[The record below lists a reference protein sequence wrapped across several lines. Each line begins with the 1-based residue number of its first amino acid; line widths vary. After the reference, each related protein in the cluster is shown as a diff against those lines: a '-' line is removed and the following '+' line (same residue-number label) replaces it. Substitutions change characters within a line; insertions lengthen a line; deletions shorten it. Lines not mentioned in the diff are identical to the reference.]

1 MRRSLRRFATL
12 AALLVLAAVPV
23 AGQVVVDQ
31 FTTNQATITD
41 PPGGASIAVTGGAD
55 ILGQSRGL
63 RVQRFAGAGPV
74 SAGVAAGTLDV
85 AVSATT
91 PDSTGAAFLTWD
103 GDNDPNA
110 LDPTGLGGVDL
121 TAGGAGAFRFTI
133 AAAAAGTSLV
143 LEVYEDA
150 DSVSRGALVLPAI
163 AVPVD
168 IFVDFSSLAQAPGAA
183 TPADLTV
190 VGAIA
195 LRIESGEATPALTLD
210 RIETAAPQLAALKV
224 DRTPAGDPIPGAVA
238 PGDTIRYRITIA
250 NTGAGAAG
258 VELADVLD
266 ANLALVAGSVRTTPL
281 ARPDVYRTVTDQ
293 PLDSSASALPTLL
306 ANDADP
312 DGDALAAVPATGQ
325 ATSQGGSVDVAADGH
340 FVYTPPAGFN
350 GVDDFLYTLA
360 ATAGDPTVDAS
371 GAPIGPATARA
382 RIVIDRAPP
391 VLVAG
396 GTLAYTENDPP
407 TAIDPA
413 LTVTDADSA
422 NLVSATVQIT
432 GNYQNGED
440 VLSFTNTASITGVFT
455 PATGTLALNG
465 LDTVAA
471 WQVALRSIAYE
482 NTSEDPDPADRTV
495 TWTASDGV
503 ETSAP
508 STSTIEVTSVN
519 DAPVVTTSGGA
530 TSFVEDGG
538 AVVVDGAL
546 TVTDADDTDLVSA
559 TVTLTNPQN
568 GAQESLSVAAP
579 AATCPGLVLTGSGS
593 PLSITGTASL
603 AVYEGCLRSV
613 RYDNASQNPTA
624 LPDRLVTIVADDGD
638 DPSNTASKTVTVT
651 PVNDPPVVTGE
662 SFQTISNTRLRV
674 AATDPGPDANGPYVF
689 AAGNL
694 LANDSDPDGPAP
706 LTTSLGTATAGA
718 VVVVNSNGTFSYTSP
733 AGRTIDDSFTYNV
746 SDGDVSVQGTVTIS
760 FLQRVW
766 YVRNDATTGGL
777 GRSLDP
783 FDTLAEAQTASAAN
797 DWIFVY
803 NGDGTTAGQNA
814 GITLKTGQRLVGEG
828 VALSIPVALNGNPSP
843 VSLVTAGTRPML
855 DNTTAGGSAAMATDV
870 IPAQIVGLNL
880 AGNTNAVDVTLTGAF
895 AGSGTLE
902 IANNTVRAAGVE
914 GIDVNAGGTGTLTLA
929 IHDNGITAGG
939 TGLEVTRTNGTVQ
952 VTAFDDNVVSGN
964 TGGSGLVLTG
974 PLTLDATPGGAYQQ
988 VAGGVTVIGASG
1000 NGVGA
1005 SGLVLNNVS
1014 GDLAFTDLDV
1024 FADAGT
1030 AIRAG
1035 GTGAVNVG
1043 AGTGT
1048 RVSVGAGV
1056 GIAEA
1061 TGGPAVDLSNLTASL
1076 PLTTIRSTNTTTT
1089 GVSLATVLD
1098 AANPAFDAVFSA
1110 GPGSTI
1116 STAVGATGP
1125 AFAVSGG
1132 NGRIDYAGTITNN
1145 SAAARAVSIA
1155 TWAGDDAADDLV
1167 LSGAIDENGAGIL
1180 VNGCAGSRAIT
1191 FSGGMDVDTGANDG
1205 FVATSNTNS
1214 LGLQITGTNTVD
1226 TTTGAALRVANTPIG
1241 SSGLT
1246 FRNLT
1251 AGTGAGSAGV
1261 GVSLDGTGIGASNGG
1276 LTVTGTGS
1284 AGSGGTIQHK
1294 TGADGST
1301 SAGIGIFLR
1310 DTKAPSFSWMQ
1321 LNDFDNSA
1329 ITGRNVHG
1337 FTLQNS
1343 VINGTIGTS
1352 SAPVEGPIN
1361 FGLSNP
1367 GGVNGLQGTGLIRNT
1382 RIRGGVEHNVEFYN
1396 QSGTM
1401 NLTIDGSSVI
1411 NENNPADPNDDVA
1424 DCVIEENSV
1433 AFGSDGI
1440 QIETQTD
1447 GVGGAPV
1454 STIVIDRC
1462 LFRDNKSQAVQ
1473 ASALGGSSMTLTI
1486 DESVTRRFD
1495 QGNEGFLVSNGNS
1508 GDLTV
1513 QMSNNRCN
1521 NYGGVCFYAGQVAG
1535 NATTASELHA
1545 TISGNTVGMPTTAT
1559 NHGILVFLT
1568 STVGQVSQAR
1578 VRIDGNTVVNNSTS
1592 GTTRG
1597 ILVDTPDTSTSPAY
1611 HVTVTNNSVSVGDNV
1626 AGVAGLVVQARQSSD
1641 ACANIG
1647 SNSVT
1652 FPNGTPGG
1660 VFGLRARQVAPA
1672 TYDLE
1677 QGPGCAGAPAAVLA
1691 CRNPGAT
1698 TEVLG
1703 TLTVVPAGT
1712 CLLPTVP

>member
-74 SAGVAAGTLDV
+74 SAGVAAGTLDF

-224 DRTPAGDPIPGAVA
+224 DRTPSGDPIPGAVA

-325 ATSQGGSVDVAADGH
+325 ATGQGGSVDVAADGH
-340 FVYTPPAGFN
+340 FVYTPPLGFN
-350 GVDDFLYTLA
+350 GVDDFAYVIAT
-360 ATAGDPTVDAS
+360 TAGDPTVDAS
-371 GAPIGPATARA
+371 GDPIGPATARA

-391 VLVAG
+391 VVVAG

-407 TAIDPA
+407 TAIDAA

-440 VLSFTNTASITGVFT
+440 LLSFANTANITGVFT

-465 LDTVAA
+465 LDTVTA
-471 WQVALRSIAYE
+471 WQTALRSVAYE
-482 NTSEDPDPADRTV
+482 NGSEDPDPADRTV
-495 TWTASDGV
+495 TWIASDGV
-503 ETSAP
+503 ETSAAA
-508 STSTIEVTSVN
+508 TSTIEVTSVN

-530 TSFVEDGG
+530 TSFVEDAG
-538 AVVVDGAL
+538 AVTVDGAL

-579 AATCPGLVLTGSGS
+579 AATCPGLVVSGPGHALT
-593 PLSITGTASL
+593 ITGTATL
-603 AVYEGCLRSV
+603 AVYQGCLRSV
-613 RYDNASQNPTA
+613 RYDHTSQNPTA
-624 LPDRLVTIVADDGD
+624 LPDRLVTFVANDGD

-689 AAGNL
+689 ASGNL
-694 LANDSDPDGPAP
+694 LANDSDPDGPSP

-733 AGRTIDDSFTYNV
+733 AGRTTDDSFTYNV

-766 YVRNDATTGGL
+766 YVRNNSTAGGL

-797 DWIFVY
+797 DWVFVY
-803 NGDGTTAGQNA
+803 NGDGTTTGQNA
-814 GITLKTGQRLVGEG
+814 GITLKAGQRLVGEG
-828 VALSIPVALNGNPSP
+828 VGLSIPVVLNGGTSP
-843 VSLVTAGTRPML
+843 VNLVAAGTRPML
-855 DNTTAGGSAAMATDV
+855 DNTAVGGSAAMATDV

-895 AGSGTLE
+895 AGSGALE
-902 IANNTVRAAGVE
+902 IANNTVRASGVE

-952 VTAFDDNVVSGN
+952 VTAFDDNVVSAN

-1030 AIRAG
+1030 AIRVG
-1035 GTGAVNVG
+1035 GTGAVNVA

-1048 RVSVGAGV
+1048 RVTVGAGV

-1076 PLTTIRSTNTTTT
+1076 PLTTVRSTNTTTT
-1089 GVSLATVLD
+1089 GVSLVTVLD
-1098 AANPAFDAVFSA
+1098 AVNPAFDAQFTA
-1110 GPGSTI
+1110 GSGSTV
-1116 STAVGATGP
+1116 STAAGATGP
-1125 AFAVSGG
+1125 LFNVSGG

-1145 SAAARAVSIA
+1145 SAGARAVSIT
-1155 TWAGDDAADDLV
+1155 TWAGDDATDDLV

-1180 VNGCAGSRAIT
+1180 VNGNAGSRAIT
-1191 FSGGMDVDTGANDG
+1191 FSGGMDVDTTTGEGFAATANG
-1205 FVATSNTNS
+1205 NA
-1214 LGLQITGTNTVD
+1214 LGLNVTGTNTIDSVSA
-1226 TTTGAALRVANTPIG
+1226 TALRVTSTTIG
-1241 SSGLT
+1241 SSNLN
-1246 FRNLT
+1246 FRSLSSGNGT
-1251 AGTGAGSAGV
+1251 AAADPANGVVLSATGTSGRLI
-1261 GVSLDGTGIGASNGG
+1261 VS
-1276 LTVTGTGS
+1276 GTGS
-1284 AGSGGTIQHK
+1284 AGSGGTIRNATS
-1294 TGADGST
+1294 TGISLSGT
-1301 SAGIGIFLR
+1301 QN
-1310 DTKAPSFSWMQ
+1310 PSFSWMQ
-1321 LNDFDNSA
+1321 LNDFGDFAIRGDSVAGFNLDNSVVNGA
-1329 ITGRNVHG
+1329 NGNNAAADEGSIRFSELTGTATFTNSSVSGGFEDNLRIVNTAGALTVTLSGVTIGANSLSDGNDGAYFETLGSSGATMNVTVQNGTFTSARGDLIQVNNNSNGSFSLAFTGNTLSNNHGGIATGGGGVSLFAGATSTDTFVVQNNTFRDAVGPAVLIVKPTGVGSLDLTFQGNTIGQAATPNSGSLEGSALKIQSVGQGAIDALISGNTIRWYNNFGIELLTGGGATAQSGALNATITGNLITQPGTNPATASIAKNGIHLNAGTVPG
-1337 FTLQNS
+1337 DTYQICLDAGGTGALQNS
-1343 VINGTIGTS
+1343 VST
-1352 SAPVEGPIN
+1352 A
-1361 FGLSNP
+1361 
-1367 GGVNGLQGTGLIRNT
+1367 
-1382 RIRGGVEHNVEFYN
+1382 
-1396 QSGTM
+1396 
-1401 NLTIDGSSVI
+1401 
-1411 NENNPADPNDDVA
+1411 
-1424 DCVIEENSV
+1424 
-1433 AFGSDGI
+1433 
-1440 QIETQTD
+1440 
-1447 GVGGAPV
+1447 GAPSDIPAGGEDIRLRQRQATTV
-1454 STIVIDRC
+1454 QLRGYAGANN
-1462 LFRDNKSQAVQ
+1462 DNTAVQ
-1473 ASALGGSSMTLTI
+1473 SYLIA
-1486 DESVTRRFD
+1486 R
-1495 QGNEGFLVSNGNS
+1495 NS
-1508 GDLTV
+1508 GDGAP
-1513 QMSNNRCN
+1513 S
-1521 NYGGVCFYAGQVAG
+1521 AI
-1535 NATTASELHA
+1535 AS
-1545 TISGNTVGMPTTAT
+1545 NTVPT
-1559 NHGILVFLT
+1559 GGGF
-1568 STVGQVSQAR
+1568 
-1578 VRIDGNTVVNNSTS
+1578 VN
-1592 GTTRG
+1592 
-1597 ILVDTPDTSTSPAY
+1597 
-1611 HVTVTNNSVSVGDNV
+1611 
-1626 AGVAGLVVQARQSSD
+1626 
-1641 ACANIG
+1641 
-1647 SNSVT
+1647 
-1652 FPNGTPGG
+1652 TPGG
-1660 VFGLRARQVAPA
+1660 
-1672 TYDLE
+1672 
-1677 QGPGCAGAPAAVLA
+1677 AA
-1691 CRNPGAT
+1691 CP
-1698 TEVLG
+1698 
-1703 TLTVVPAGT
+1703 
-1712 CLLPTVP
+1712 LP

>member
-1 MRRSLRRFATL
+1 MRRSLRRLATL
-12 AALLVLAAVPV
+12 AAVLVLAAVPV
-23 AGQVVVDQ
+23 AGQVVVDE
-31 FTTNQATITD
+31 FTTNQATISD
-41 PPGGASIAVTGGAD
+41 PPGGASNVATGGAD
-55 ILGQSRGL
+55 ILGQTRGL

-74 SAGVAAGTLDV
+74 SAGVAAGTLDFGV
-85 AVSATT
+85 TATT
-91 PDSTGAAFLTWD
+91 PDSTGAAFVTWD

-133 AAAAAGTSLV
+133 DAAAAGTSLV

-163 AVPVD
+163 AGPVD

-183 TPADLTV
+183 TPADLSA
-190 VGAIA
+190 VGAIV
-195 LRIESGEATPALTLD
+195 LRVESGEATPALVLSEL
-210 RIETAAPQLAALKV
+210 RTAAPDLAALKV

-238 PGDTIRYRITIA
+238 PGDTIRYRITISNA
-250 NTGAGAAG
+250 GAGAAG

-266 ANLALVAGSVRTTPL
+266 PNLALVAGSVRTTPL

-293 PLDSSASALPTLL
+293 PIDSSAAALPALL
-306 ANDADP
+306 DNDADP
-312 DGDALAAVPATGQ
+312 DGDALAAVPAAAQ
-325 ATSQGGSVDVAADGH
+325 ATSQGGSVDIAADGH

-350 GVDDFLYTLA
+350 GVDDFAYTIA
-360 ATAGDPTVDAS
+360 TTAGDPTVDAS

-391 VLVAG
+391 VVVAG

-407 TAIDPA
+407 TAVDAA

-440 VLSFTNTASITGVFT
+440 VLSFTNTANITGVFT

-471 WQVALRSIAYE
+471 WQAALQSVAYE
-482 NTSEDPDPADRTV
+482 NSSEDPDPSDRTV
-495 TWTASDGV
+495 TWIASDGV
-503 ETSAP
+503 ESSAAA
-508 STSTIEVTSVN
+508 TSTIEVTSVN

-530 TSFVEDGG
+530 TSFVEDAG

-559 TVTLTNPQN
+559 MVTLTNPQN

-613 RYDNASQNPTA
+613 LYDHTSQNPTA
-624 LPDRLVTIVADDGD
+624 LPDRLVSFVVDDGD
-638 DPSNTASKTVTVT
+638 NPSNTASKTVTVT
-651 PVNDPPVVTGE
+651 PVNDPPVVNGE

-674 AATDPGPDANGPYVF
+674 AAADPGADANGPYVF
-689 AAGNL
+689 AAGDL
-694 LANDSDPDGPAP
+694 LANDFDPDGPAP
-706 LTTSLGTATAGA
+706 LTASLGTATAGA

-766 YVRNDATTGGL
+766 YVRNDATAGGL

-783 FDTLAEAQTASAAN
+783 FDTLVEAQTASAAN

-814 GITLKTGQRLVGEG
+814 GITLKAGQRLVGEG
-828 VALSIPVALNGNPSP
+828 VGLSIPVALNGNPSP
-843 VSLVTAGTRPML
+843 VNLVTAGTRPML

-974 PLTLDATPGGAYQQ
+974 PLTMDATPGGAYQQ

-1005 SGLVLNNVS
+1005 NGLVLNNVS

-1024 FADAGT
+1024 FADSGA
-1030 AIRAG
+1030 AIRVS

-1048 RVSVGAGV
+1048 RVAVGAGV
-1056 GIAEA
+1056 GIAET

-1076 PLTTIRSTNTTTT
+1076 PLTTVRSTDTTTT
-1089 GVSLATVLD
+1089 GVSLVTVLD
-1098 AANPAFDAVFSA
+1098 AVNPAFDAQFTA
-1110 GPGSTI
+1110 GAGSTI
-1116 STAVGATGP
+1116 STAAGATGP
-1125 AFAVSGG
+1125 AFNVSGG
-1132 NGRIDYAGTITNN
+1132 NGRVSYAGTITNN
-1145 SAAARAVSIA
+1145 SATARAVSIS
-1155 TWAGDDAADDLV
+1155 TWAGDDASDDLV

-1180 VNGCAGSRAIT
+1180 VNGNGGSRAIT
-1191 FSGGMDVDTGANDG
+1191 FSGGMDVDTTTGEGFAATANG
-1205 FVATSNTNS
+1205 NA
-1214 LGLQITGTNTVD
+1214 LGLNVTGTNTIDSVSA
-1226 TTTGAALRVANTPIG
+1226 TALRVTSTTIG
-1241 SSGLT
+1241 SSNLN
-1246 FRNLT
+1246 FRSLSSGNGT
-1251 AGTGAGSAGV
+1251 AAADPANGVVLSATGTSGRLI
-1261 GVSLDGTGIGASNGG
+1261 VS
-1276 LTVTGTGS
+1276 GTGS
-1284 AGSGGTIQHK
+1284 AGSGGTIRNATS
-1294 TGADGST
+1294 TGISLSGT
-1301 SAGIGIFLR
+1301 QN
-1310 DTKAPSFSWMQ
+1310 PSFSWMQ
-1321 LNDFDNSA
+1321 LNDFGDFAIRGDSVAGFNLDNSVVNGA
-1329 ITGRNVHG
+1329 NGNNAAADEGSIRFSELTGTATFTNSSVSGGFEDNLRIVNTAGALTVTLSGVTIGANSLSDGNDGAYFETLGSSGATMNVAVQNGTFTSARGDLIQVNNNSNGSFSLAFTGNALSNNHGGIATGGGGVSFFAGATSADTFVVQNNTFRDAVGPAVLIVKPTGVGSLDLTFQGNTIGQAATPNSGSLEGSALKIQSVGQGAIDALISGNTIRWYNNFGIELLTGGGATAQSGALNATITGNLITQPGTNPATASIAKNGIHLNAGTVPG
-1337 FTLQNS
+1337 DTYLICLDAGGAGALQNS
-1343 VINGTIGTS
+1343 VST
-1352 SAPVEGPIN
+1352 A
-1361 FGLSNP
+1361 
-1367 GGVNGLQGTGLIRNT
+1367 
-1382 RIRGGVEHNVEFYN
+1382 
-1396 QSGTM
+1396 
-1401 NLTIDGSSVI
+1401 
-1411 NENNPADPNDDVA
+1411 
-1424 DCVIEENSV
+1424 
-1433 AFGSDGI
+1433 
-1440 QIETQTD
+1440 
-1447 GVGGAPV
+1447 GAPSDIPAGGEDIRLRQRQATTV
-1454 STIVIDRC
+1454 QLRGYAGANN
-1462 LFRDNKSQAVQ
+1462 DNTAVQ
-1473 ASALGGSSMTLTI
+1473 SYLIA
-1486 DESVTRRFD
+1486 R
-1495 QGNEGFLVSNGNS
+1495 NS
-1508 GDLTV
+1508 GDGAP
-1513 QMSNNRCN
+1513 S
-1521 NYGGVCFYAGQVAG
+1521 AI
-1535 NATTASELHA
+1535 AS
-1545 TISGNTVGMPTTAT
+1545 NTVPT
-1559 NHGILVFLT
+1559 GGGF
-1568 STVGQVSQAR
+1568 
-1578 VRIDGNTVVNNSTS
+1578 VN
-1592 GTTRG
+1592 
-1597 ILVDTPDTSTSPAY
+1597 
-1611 HVTVTNNSVSVGDNV
+1611 
-1626 AGVAGLVVQARQSSD
+1626 
-1641 ACANIG
+1641 
-1647 SNSVT
+1647 
-1652 FPNGTPGG
+1652 TPGG
-1660 VFGLRARQVAPA
+1660 
-1672 TYDLE
+1672 
-1677 QGPGCAGAPAAVLA
+1677 AA
-1691 CRNPGAT
+1691 CP
-1698 TEVLG
+1698 
-1703 TLTVVPAGT
+1703 
-1712 CLLPTVP
+1712 LP